1 MATVNLIASQ
11 TLSRLNG
18 LNKSVLIGKAYPLGN
33 SGSGNPNLKM
43 LKPTS
48 KTETKHQNQT
58 SSSCSSQS
66 LILSSKTDDKKSSDS
81 TKPEKKET
89 AKNLFSGEFK
99 LGGLRSRYNLDV
111 PQNDKSEQI
120 GKQDMGGK

>member
-1 MATVNLIASQ
+1 MRVLFYF
-11 TLSRLNG
+11 G
-18 LNKSVLIGKAYPLGN
+18 SVMGWVFFIYYGWQGFPDWFRKGV
-33 SGSGNPNLKM
+33 
-43 LKPTS
+43 
-48 KTETKHQNQT
+48 TETAKTIPEITRQ
-58 SSSCSSQS
+58 
-66 LILSSKTDDKKSSDS
+66 IPKEDWAKPKEEPKTDDKKSSDS

-89 AKNLFSGEFK
+89 AKNLFSGEFN